1 MKKKDYLKPTMN
13 IVKLQ
18 QQTQLLAG
26 SVLSTRPGYGD
37 ANSDSEVPSGELD
50 GETWVWD

>member
-37 ANSDSEVPSGELD
+37 ANSELPPGAVLE
-50 GETWVWD
+50 GETWLWD

>member
-1 MKKKDYLKPTMN
+1 MKKKVYQNPTMN

-26 SVLSTRPGYGD
+26 SVLSTRPGYGE
-37 ANSDSEVPSGELD
+37 ANDEVTPVEIEG
-50 GETWVWD
+50 GTWIWD

>member
-18 QQTQLLAG
+18 QQNIICSSQGRAG
-26 SVLSTRPGYGD
+26 VQNYTFET
-37 ANSDSEVPSGELD
+37 EVPE
-50 GETWVWD
+50 

>member
-1 MKKKDYLKPTMN
+1 MKKKDYLKPTMK

-26 SVLSTRPGYGD
+26 SVLSTRPGYGE
-37 ANSDSEVPSGELD
+37 AND
-50 GETWVWD
+50 GVDPLEIEGGTWVWD